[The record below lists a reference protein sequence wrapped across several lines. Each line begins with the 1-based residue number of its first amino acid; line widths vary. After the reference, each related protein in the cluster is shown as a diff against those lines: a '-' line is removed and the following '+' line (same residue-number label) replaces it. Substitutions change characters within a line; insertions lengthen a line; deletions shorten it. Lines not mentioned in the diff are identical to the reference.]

1 MIWVYPHDGMK
12 VRIGVTSTSTLC
24 EEREIHATNRVY
36 SDALVR
42 AGALP
47 LLLPVLDGSDAEE
60 VVAGLDGLV
69 LSGGGDMAAWCYGE
83 DAAPEAYGV
92 DTERDAWELAL
103 VEAASAIDLPILG
116 ICRGAQVIN
125 VAGGGTLFQH
135 LPAIS
140 DECHRV
146 LDQPRE
152 PVHAV
157 RVEIAS
163 LLFDITRRRKFGVN
177 SLHHQ
182 SVGRVGSGLRAVA
195 WSPDGVVEAI
205 ESSLGR
211 PMLGVQW
218 HPELLGDQAN
228 SALFAWLARE
238 AVNFR
243 CVSAPTLFTSAG
255 HHAATVP
262 MEVGAA

>member
-60 VVAGLDGLV
+60 VVAGLDGLL

-83 DAAPEAYGV
+83 DAAPETYGV

-103 VEAASAIDLPILG
+103 VEAAFAIDLPVLG

-140 DECHRV
+140 DESHR
-146 LDQPRE
+146 LLEQPRE
-152 PVHAV
+152 PVHPV

-163 LLFDITRRRKFGVN
+163 RLFEITRRRRFGVN

-182 SVGRVGSGLRAVA
+182 SVGRVGS
-195 WSPDGVVEAI
+195 
-205 ESSLGR
+205 
-211 PMLGVQW
+211 
-218 HPELLGDQAN
+218 
-228 SALFAWLARE
+228 
-238 AVNFR
+238 
-243 CVSAPTLFTSAG
+243 
-255 HHAATVP
+255 
-262 MEVGAA
+262 